1 MIPPI
6 RTSAAV
12 AACWLAIISAPY
24 AETGSP
30 EYDPHSDYAHLPKMI
45 RVQVE
50 FIEVSHPQ
58 YTELMATPRKT
69 ANDTDLRA
77 SLTTLAKEGKAT
89 VVETLVA
96 TAKSSQKATSES
108 IEEIIYATEY
118 EPPEPGCDGGSTTPK
133 SEPNPNTV
141 NGPAPSAWDTR
152 NTGGTLEIEP
162 VISDESNLID
172 IRLVPE
178 IVYHVGNRVWM
189 EWKDSHGKANI
200 EMPDFYTVRMN
211 TSLTVVD
218 GQPFLAA
225 ALSPKDDK
233 GAPDPTR
240 KLMVFVRADIVTV
253 GK

>member
-6 RTSAAV
+6 RTTAAV
-12 AACWLAIISAPY
+12 AACWLAFVSAPY
-24 AETGSP
+24 AETANP
-30 EYDPHSDYAHLPKMI
+30 ERDPFAEHDTLPKMI

-69 ANDTDLRA
+69 TNDTDLRA
-77 SLTTLAKEGKAT
+77 RLTALAKEGKAT
-89 VVETLVA
+89 VVETLAA
-96 TAKSSQKATSES
+96 TGKSGHKATSES
-108 IEEIIYATEY
+108 IEEVIYATEY
-118 EPPEPGCDGGSTTPK
+118 EPPDLPCNGVSGQK
-133 SEPNPNTV
+133 SEPNRYTV
-141 NGPAPSAWDTR
+141 NGPTPSAWDTR

-162 VISDESNLID
+162 NIDEDTHFID

-189 EWKDSHGKANI
+189 EWQDAHGKANI

-225 ALSPKDDK
+225 ALSPKNDK
-233 GAPDPTR
+233 GVCDPTR

>member
-6 RTSAAV
+6 RTTTAV
-12 AACWLAIISAPY
+12 AACWLAFVSAPY
-24 AETGSP
+24 AETANP
-30 EYDPHSDYAHLPKMI
+30 ERDPFAEHDTLPKMI

-69 ANDTDLRA
+69 TNDTDLRA
-77 SLTTLAKEGKAT
+77 RLTALAKEGKAT
-89 VVETLVA
+89 VVETLMA
-96 TAKSSQKATSES
+96 TGKSGQKATSES

-118 EPPEPGCDGGSTTPK
+118 EPPELPRSFTGPRPK
-133 SEPNPNTV
+133 SEPNSDV
-141 NGPAPSAWDTR
+141 ASGPIPSAWDTR

-162 VISDESNLID
+162 NIDEDTHFID

-189 EWKDSHGKANI
+189 EWQDAHGKANI

-225 ALSPKDDK
+225 ALSPKNDK
-233 GAPDPTR
+233 GVCDPTR

>member
-1 MIPPI
+1 MIQPI

-12 AACWLAIISAPY
+12 AACWLAIVSAPY
-24 AETGSP
+24 AETGTP
-30 EYDPHSDYAHLPKMI
+30 EFDPLGEHDNLPKMI

-77 SLTTLAKEGKAT
+77 RLTTLANEGKAT

-96 TAKSSQKATSES
+96 TGKSSQKATSES
-108 IEEIIYATEY
+108 IEEVIYPTEY
-118 EPPEPGCDGGSTTPK
+118 EPPELPTNVGTTQPK
-133 SEPNPNTV
+133 SEPNSDAVT
-141 NGPAPSAWDTR
+141 GPTPSAWDTR

-162 VISDESNLID
+162 TICEDSHFID

-189 EWKDSHGKANI
+189 EWQDAHGKANI

-225 ALSPKDDK
+225 ALSPKNDK
-233 GAPDPTR
+233 GVCDPTR
-240 KLMVFVRADIVTV
+240 KLMVFVRADIIIV

>member
-6 RTSAAV
+6 RTTAAV
-12 AACWLAIISAPY
+12 AACWLACVSTPY
-24 AETGSP
+24 AETGTP
-30 EYDPHSDYAHLPKMI
+30 EHDPFAKQDSLPKMI

-69 ANDTDLRA
+69 TNDTDLRA
-77 SLTTLAKEGKAT
+77 RLTALTKEGKAT
-89 VVETLVA
+89 VVETLAA
-96 TAKSSQKATSES
+96 TGKSGQKATSES

-118 EPPEPGCDGGSTTPK
+118 EPPELPCNGVSGQK

-141 NGPAPSAWDTR
+141 NGPTPSAWDTR

-162 VISDESNLID
+162 NITDDGHFID

-189 EWKDSHGKANI
+189 EWKDDHGKANI

-225 ALSPKDDK
+225 ALSPKNDK
-233 GAPDPTR
+233 GACDPTR